1 MVGFMKRKW
10 WMVAL
15 ILLCLAAVPAYFYAT
30 AQPAGAQAAAPKAEQ
45 KAAAAPA
52 AAPAPAAA
60 TAPAPAAAPAPA
72 KPAGKIDYQKAWTTI
87 AILAV
92 AFLFFMTELI
102 PLEATAILVPV
113 ALVVSGVL
121 RPADA
126 FKDFANQW
134 TLIFMFMFMMGEA
147 LFRTGFAD
155 KVGRWAVEKGKG
167 NEKLVLLNVMI
178 VAAALSSVLSNTG
191 TTVCFLPIVLG
202 VVSLAGFNTK
212 SFMMALAFATSFGG
226 TITLIGTPPN
236 GVINGVLGT
245 AKMPTFGF
253 FEFGLVGVPIA
264 VAGIATFLLIG
275 TRFLPKGKIDQSAEG
290 YAGPEAAADFKY
302 RTNKM
307 GLSVGIFAF
316 VVAVMALGDFVPFI
330 KKTLNIDLLTAAAL
344 GAALMIITKCI
355 TWKEAWQSV
364 SWQTIFLF
372 ACMFPVSTALEK
384 TGGVLMI
391 AQAVN
396 DLVAGSPMGLMIGMT
411 VLTALLTQ
419 FASNTATALIV
430 GPIGLASAVGMGIS
444 PLPILMG
451 IGMGASLCFLTPIAT
466 PPNTIVLG
474 PGQLKFIDYIKAG
487 LIPQLVCTILVIIL
501 VPLIWPFRP

>member
-1 MVGFMKRKW
+1 
-10 WMVAL
+10 
-15 ILLCLAAVPAYFYAT
+15 
-30 AQPAGAQAAAPKAEQ
+30 
-45 KAAAAPA
+45 
-52 AAPAPAAA
+52 
-60 TAPAPAAAPAPA
+60 
-72 KPAGKIDYQKAWTTI
+72 
-87 AILAV
+87 
-92 AFLFFMTELI
+92 
-102 PLEATAILVPV
+102 VPV
-113 ALVVSGVL
+113 SLVVSGVL
-121 RPADA
+121 TPANA

-155 KVGRWAVEKGKG
+155 KIGRWAVAKGKG
-167 NEKLVLLNVMI
+167 RENLVLLNIMI

-202 VVSLAGFNTK
+202 VVTLAGFSSR

-236 GVINGVLGT
+236 GVVNGVLGT
-245 AKMPTFGF
+245 AGMPTFGF
-253 FEFGLVGVPIA
+253 FEFALIGIPIA
-264 VAGIATFLLIG
+264 VVGIATFMLFG
-275 TRFLPKGKIDQSAEG
+275 TRFLPKGKVDQTSAD
-290 YAGPEAAADFKY
+290 YSGPEALGDFKF

-307 GLSVGIFAF
+307 GLAVGTFTF
-316 VVAVMALGDFVPFI
+316 VVAIMALGDFVPFI
-330 KKTLNIDLLTAAAL
+330 KKTLHIELLTAAAL
-344 GAALMIITKCI
+344 GAALVIIFKCI

-391 AQAVN
+391 ASAVN
-396 DLVAGSPMGLMIGMT
+396 DVVAGSPMGLMIGMT
-411 VLTALLTQ
+411 VLTATLTQ

-430 GPIGLASAVGMGIS
+430 GPIGLASAIGMGVN
-444 PLPILMG
+444 PQPILMG

-474 PGQLKFIDYIKAG
+474 PGQLKFIDYVKAG
-487 LIPQLVCTILVIIL
+487 FIPQIVCTILVILL
-501 VPLIWPFRP
+501 VPLIWPFH

>member
-15 ILLCLAAVPAYFYAT
+15 ILLCLVAVPAYFYAT

-52 AAPAPAAA
+52 AA

-72 KPAGKIDYQKAWTTI
+72 KPAAKIDYQKAWTTI

-167 NEKLVLLNVMI
+167 REKLVMLNVMI

-202 VVSLAGFNTK
+202 VVTLAGFSTRG
-212 SFMMALAFATSFGG
+212 FMMALAFATSFGG
-226 TITLIGTPPN
+226 TLTLIGTPPN
-236 GVINGVLGT
+236 GVVNGVLGT

-253 FEFGLVGVPIA
+253 FEFALIGFPIA
-264 VAGIATFLLIG
+264 VAGIATFMLFG
-275 TRFLPKGKIDQSAEG
+275 TRFLPKGKVDQSAEG
-290 YAGPEAAADFKY
+290 YSGPEAAADFKY

-307 GLSVGIFAF
+307 GVAVGIFAF